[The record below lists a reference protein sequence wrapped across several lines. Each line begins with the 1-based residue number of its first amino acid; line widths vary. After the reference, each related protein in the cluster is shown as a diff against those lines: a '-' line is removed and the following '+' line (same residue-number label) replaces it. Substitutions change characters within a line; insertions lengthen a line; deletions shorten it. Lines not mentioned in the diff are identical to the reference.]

1 MKNRSEK
8 KRLDGNSFLLAVT
21 IILFFVMYIV
31 GIIMFG
37 GRGFAKV
44 QNFLNLFI
52 SNAGLIVVATGMT
65 IVMIT
70 GGIDISVGSVVA
82 MVCMMLAWM
91 MERGNIGA
99 FPAILIVLATG
110 CIFGLV
116 QGFLVAYLKIQPFIV
131 TLAGMFFARGM
142 TTIVHT
148 APFNVAN
155 EGFAAL
161 KDTRINVPG
170 LGTVNKLGKYINAY
184 VEIGVIVAALVVIIL
199 FCILKW
205 TKAGRNFYAVGGN
218 EKATRL
224 SGIDTNRVYFLA
236 YLNMGL
242 LAAVAGMITVARL
255 NSANPTAGNNYE
267 MDAIGACFIG
277 GASAY
282 GGTGTVPGVI
292 IGATLMGVLNL
303 GMSIMGVDQN
313 LQKVVKGAV
322 LLAAVIFDVVS
333 KRKPRILYRC

>member
-21 IILFFVMYIV
+21 IILFFVMYIA

-131 TLAGMFFARGM
+131 TLATM
-142 TTIVHT
+142 
-148 APFNVAN
+148 NVAKGLAYVYTGGSPVRVVTK
-155 EGFAAL
+155 EWQFLGAGYVGG
-161 KDTRINVPG
+161 VPTPVI
-170 LGTVNKLGKYINAY
+170 LLAVVLVITAIIMNKTKLGRHMRW
-184 VEIGVIVAALVVIIL
+184 AA
-199 FCILKW
+199 
-205 TKAGRNFYAVGGN
+205 TPRQPDSQASAQP
-218 EKATRL
+218 
-224 SGIDTNRVYFLA
+224 
-236 YLNMGL
+236 
-242 LAAVAGMITVARL
+242 RL
-255 NSANPTAGNNYE
+255 NSWYIPIQESWRDLRAWFWPPVC
-267 MDAIGACFIG
+267 IP
-277 GASAY
+277 ASRRQETEPRWTPLRLLWWAA
-282 GGTGTVPGVI
+282 PPWQ
-292 IGATLMGVLNL
+292 AAP
-303 GMSIMGVDQN
+303 
-313 LQKVVKGAV
+313 VKSEAP
-322 LLAAVIFDVVS
+322 S
-333 KRKPRILYRC
+333 

>member
-142 TTIVHT
+142 TSIISQEMISITNKTFTGIAT
-148 APFNVAN
+148 FKRSPPFGGSLTKRGV
-155 EGFAAL
+155 
-161 KDTRINVPG
+161 RIYP
-170 LGTVNKLGKYINAY
+170 Y
-184 VEIGVIVAALVVIIL
+184 V
-199 FCILKW
+199 
-205 TKAGRNFYAVGGN
+205 
-218 EKATRL
+218 
-224 SGIDTNRVYFLA
+224 
-236 YLNMGL
+236 
-242 LAAVAGMITVARL
+242 
-255 NSANPTAGNNYE
+255 
-267 MDAIGACFIG
+267 
-277 GASAY
+277 
-282 GGTGTVPGVI
+282 
-292 IGATLMGVLNL
+292 
-303 GMSIMGVDQN
+303 
-313 LQKVVKGAV
+313 
-322 LLAAVIFDVVS
+322 
-333 KRKPRILYRC
+333 

>member
-1 MKNRSEK
+1 MKNKSEK
-8 KRLDGNSFLLAVT
+8 KKLDGNSFLLAVT

-116 QGFLVAYLKIQPFIV
+116 QGHFWWP
-131 TLAGMFFARGM
+131 TLRYS
-142 TTIVHT
+142 
-148 APFNVAN
+148 P
-155 EGFAAL
+155 
-161 KDTRINVPG
+161 
-170 LGTVNKLGKYINAY
+170 
-184 VEIGVIVAALVVIIL
+184 
-199 FCILKW
+199 
-205 TKAGRNFYAVGGN
+205 
-218 EKATRL
+218 L
-224 SGIDTNRVYFLA
+224 S
-236 YLNMGL
+236 
-242 LAAVAGMITVARL
+242 
-255 NSANPTAGNNYE
+255 
-267 MDAIGACFIG
+267 
-277 GASAY
+277 
-282 GGTGTVPGVI
+282 
-292 IGATLMGVLNL
+292 
-303 GMSIMGVDQN
+303 
-313 LQKVVKGAV
+313 
-322 LLAAVIFDVVS
+322 
-333 KRKPRILYRC
+333 